1 MANTDTKAKTDDLA
15 GLEAGLD
22 ALDAVQTHRTPVRE
36 VLVKKVL
43 PPFLA
48 VGLVLVVWQVLVS
61 LKVTDETKLPAL
73 SAVWDSLSD
82 MWLKGTLLEVIWTSV
97 SRGLLGFLLALA
109 IGTPLG
115 LLVPGTWSCR
125 PRCPV
130 TSPVSS
136 RAGPSPGA
144 PSWPPRSSPP
154 PPTSAWASANVRAA
168 QPRPAGEELSGVSPV
183 LLVIAHGSRD
193 PRHAAT
199 VHALTRRARA
209 LRPGLRVETA
219 FLDFNAPRVEQVLS
233 ALHAD
238 GVRDVVALPLLLT
251 RAFHAKADIPAT
263 LSEALTRLP
272 GLSVSV
278 ADVLGPSPLL
288 VDALERRLAEAGLTP
303 ADRATTAVVLASAG
317 STDPEAIAVIAEIAR
332 EWRHTGWCAVRPAFA
347 SAALPRTEDAVRALR
362 AEGFA
367 RVAVA
372 PYVIAPGRLP
382 DRIAAGA
389 EAAGADVVADVLGA
403 APELALLLLRRY
415 DAAAAAPA
423 RLPALT
429 A

>member
-1 MANTDTKAKTDDLA
+1 MA
-15 GLEAGLD
+15 
-22 ALDAVQTHRTPVRE
+22 
-36 VLVKKVL
+36 
-43 PPFLA
+43 
-48 VGLVLVVWQVLVS
+48 
-61 LKVTDETKLPAL
+61 PA
-73 SAVWDSLSD
+73 
-82 MWLKGTLLEVIWTSV
+82 
-97 SRGLLGFLLALA
+97 
-109 IGTPLG
+109 
-115 LLVPGTWSCR
+115 
-125 PRCPV
+125 
-130 TSPVSS
+130 
-136 RAGPSPGA
+136 
-144 PSWPPRSSPP
+144 
-154 PPTSAWASANVRAA
+154 
-168 QPRPAGEELSGVSPV
+168 

-219 FLDFNAPRVEQVLS
+219 YLDFNAPRVEQVLS
-233 ALHAD
+233 ALYAD
-238 GVRDVVALPLLLT
+238 GVREVVALPLLLT
-251 RAFHAKADIPAT
+251 RAFHAKADVPAV
-263 LSEALTRLP
+263 LSEALPRLP

-288 VDALERRLAEAGLTP
+288 VDALERRLAEAGVTP

-382 DRIAAGA
+382 DRIAEGA
-389 EAAGADVVADVLGA
+389 RAAGADVLADVLGS
-403 APELALLLLRRY
+403 APELAVLLLRRY
-415 DAAAAAPA
+415 DAAAVSPA
-423 RLPALT
+423 RLRALT